1 MSRGV
6 TEMTNAQMPTAIVT
20 GASSGIG
27 LSVTQAL
34 LEHGYR
40 VVATSRTITKSKDLK
55 PSENLVLVDGDI
67 SKKETAVR
75 VGEAAIKNF
84 GRIDLLVNNAGIFM
98 SKPFTEYTEEDFAL
112 MVNTNVASFFF
123 MTQQVIPQMQKQK
136 SGHIVSI
143 STTLVDQPIAGVPA
157 SLPVL
162 TKSPLAAVSRELAIE
177 YAADGIRV
185 NTISP
190 GVVNTPMHK
199 NSDHEALKKLAP
211 LKRLAESSEI
221 VDAIMYLTSATFVT
235 GENLR
240 VDGGAHAGK
249 W

>member
-1 MSRGV
+1 MSNV
-6 TEMTNAQMPTAIVT
+6 EMPTAIVT

-40 VVATSRTITKSKDLK
+40 VVANSRTISKCKDLK
-55 PSENLVLVDGDI
+55 PSDNLVLVDGDI
-67 SKKETAVR
+67 SKKETAVKLA
-75 VGEAAIKNF
+75 EAAIKNF

-98 SKPFTEYTEEDFAL
+98 PKPFIEYTEEDFTL

-143 STTLVDQPIAGVPA
+143 STSLVDQPIAGVPA

-162 TKSPLAAVSRELAIE
+162 TKSTLSAVSRELAIE
-177 YAADGIRV
+177 YASDGIRV
-185 NTISP
+185 NTVSP
-190 GVVNTPMHK
+190 GIVDTPMHV

-221 VDAIMYLTSATFVT
+221 VDAILYLTSATFVT

-240 VDGGAHAGK
+240 VDGGAHAG
-249 W
+249 